1 MERHQVTAGLEI
13 GRGRVLINDHDIS
26 AITTG
31 LHIEVG
37 AEGIATVT
45 LELSPDAVKATM
57 ISDVVLE
64 PDEAREALISL
75 GWTPPE
81 VQE

>member
-1 MERHQVTAGLEI
+1 MERHQVTAELEI

-26 AITTG
+26 AVVSG
-31 LHIEVG
+31 LQIVANASESP
-37 AEGIATVT
+37 TVF
-45 LELSPDAVKATM
+45 LALSPDAVKATLVG
-57 ISDVVLE
+57 DVVLE
-64 PDEAREALISL
+64 PDEVREALISL

>member
-1 MERHQVTAGLEI
+1 
-13 GRGRVLINDHDIS
+13 
-26 AITTG
+26 
-31 LHIEVG
+31 VG